1 MLLFDPLRPEPDDWL
16 PVVLRPDD
24 EEAVPRL
31 DELEEAVPRFDDVLE
46 REPFPF
52 EVSEPDCE
60 RPVDLLLDSFM
71 A

>member
-1 MLLFDPLRPEPDDWL
+1 M
-16 PVVLRPDD
+16 VLRPDD
-24 EEAVPRL
+24 EEATPRL
-31 DELEEAVPRFDDVLE
+31 DEFEEAVPRFADVLE

-52 EVSEPDCE
+52 EVPEPDCE